1 MIVIIVIVTLCVLG
15 HPPPLSPAQ
24 DWVEQRGGDGSESG
38 WLCVLVKRGRCV
50 LRTLQYHGCVSVPNQ
65 AGASLTQMSQV

>member
-1 MIVIIVIVTLCVLG
+1 MIVLIVIVTLCILG

-38 WLCVLVKRGRCV
+38 WLCVLV